1 MNNCAEN
8 EALKTNSDGN
18 NVMLIR
24 RVLQQATDHFP
35 RLAALGFTLQ
45 YANCH
50 SCDNE
55 QQSNAQLLRFHAEAY
70 CRIGEYSKR
79 RIEAGKPSQP
89 ALLRWLWEAESISTC
104 RMMMLFNLGVCSHP
118 RYDSSAWDGIHEVMS
133 LLVAAWREVEP
144 NGELTEIKVHRV
156 ERTKPAAFDK
166 RYAELRDAA
175 LQIASPVAFAR
186 SCSTM

>member
-1 MNNCAEN
+1 MNNSNEN
-8 EALKTNSDGN
+8 GALKTNSSGN

-24 RVLQQATDHFP
+24 RVLQQATDHYP
-35 RLAALGFTLQ
+35 RLAALEFILQ

-50 SCDNE
+50 SCDNLR
-55 QQSNAQLLRFHAEAY
+55 QDNAQLLRFHAEAY
-70 CRIGEYSKR
+70 CRIGDYSKI

-89 ALLRWLWEAESISTC
+89 TLLRWLWEAESTLSC

-118 RYDSSAWDGIHEVMS
+118 RYDSSASDGIQEVMS
-133 LLVAAWREVEP
+133 LLAAAWREVEP
-144 NGELTEIKVHRV
+144 DGGLKEIKAHQV

-175 LQIASPVAFAR
+175 LQMASPVAFAK
-186 SCSTM
+186 SFPTT

>member
-8 EALKTNSDGN
+8 GESQISFGGS

-24 RVLQQATDHFP
+24 SVLRQATDHYP
-35 RLAALGFTLQ
+35 RLAALGFTVQ
-45 YANCH
+45 HTNRH
-50 SCDNE
+50 SCENE
-55 QQSNAQLLRFHAEAY
+55 RQGNAQLLRFHAEAY
-70 CRIGEYSKR
+70 CRIGEYSKK

-89 ALLRWLWEAESISTC
+89 TLLRWLWEEKCTSTC
-104 RMMMLFNLGVCSHP
+104 RMMMLFNLAICSHP
-118 RYDSSAWDGIHEVMS
+118 RHDSSATDGIQEVMS

-144 NGELTEIKVHRV
+144 NGEITEIKVHRA
-156 ERTKPAAFDK
+156 ERAKPAAFDK